1 MTDPRAAERA
11 RRYRAR
17 QRDRQLERDAAVTSR
32 APGAPGIEA
41 QLVEVVAELRALRAA
56 IAELVEASYPQS
68 APIVGKRDVTARH
81 AVQRDVTE
89 RHAAEGA
96 RTYAGAPTRVRTR
109 LSGPTGPREPLVDRE
124 RDAVT
129 RAVTPAEAV
138 LVELR
143 RAPGPASVGAIA
155 DAIDAPASSVAVALG
170 ELVGAGLVRR
180 IPAETIR
187 ERDRWAPVVVESPA
201 ETIRCEDYQAHRFD
215 HRREPDTGRFRC
227 YVCEPAQLVAPI

>member
-1 MTDPRAAERA
+1 MTDPTAAERA

-17 QRDRQLERDAAVTSR
+17 QREAQLERDASVMSR
-32 APGAPGIEA
+32 PALDAHALELVNERLGEL
-41 QLVEVVAELRALRAA
+41 LVEIRAL
-56 IAELVEASYPQS
+56 AELVRAGYPQP
-68 APIVGKRDVTARH
+68 APDVDSRNVTARH
-81 AVQRDVTE
+81 GAQRDVTK
-89 RHAAEGA
+89 RHGAEAAPA
-96 RTYAGAPTRVRTR
+96 RAYAGTR
-109 LSGPTGPREPLVDRE
+109 LSGPTGPREPLE
-124 RDAVT
+124 IHRDVT
-129 RAVTPAEAV
+129 TAEAV

-143 RAPGPASVGAIA
+143 RAPAPASVGAIA